1 MRDIFKKS
9 VLAGLGTAVVT
20 KSKVQETINKMVEQG
35 KLSSE
40 EAEQYTRE
48 ILETGENEWKELKT
62 SINQTGR
69 KFLSHI
75 NLADK
80 MDLENLKNE
89 YNDLAKRVDYIESRM
104 KKHFPNSEDQEAKA
118 EQGE

>member
-9 VLAGLGTAVVT
+9 VLAGLGTAMVT
-20 KSKVQETINKMVEQG
+20 KSKVQETINNMVAQG
-35 KLSSE
+35 KLTTE
-40 EAEQYTRE
+40 EAEKYTKE
-48 ILETGENEWKELKT
+48 ILETGENEWKEFKT

-80 MDLENLKNE
+80 TELETIKEELKNLE
-89 YNDLAKRVDYIESRM
+89 KRVDYMESKM
-104 KKHFPNSEDQEAKA
+104 KKDFPGSE
-118 EQGE
+118 GEFKKEDAGE